1 MKLFSAIMDATDR
14 ALISALRRDGRL
26 LISDLARLLGVSRTT
41 VRARLDRMIATG
53 RIRGF
58 TVLTAEDVESS
69 PVRGLMMLSIE
80 GAGADRVNRQLAG
93 LPQVVNVHSTNGKW
107 DLIAELGTDSLE
119 TLDRVLADIR
129 RIPGV
134 AASETNLLLSTRR
147 GSRSG

>member
-1 MKLFSAIMDATDR
+1 MDATDR

-58 TVLTAEDVESS
+58 TVLTAEDGESS